1 VPNESKSIE
10 RCGSSQDREVEK
22 NVTTAMKTAR
32 AERYAVDGYLV
43 VEDFV
48 DQLACTQLIERAVS
62 MVSEFDPEVHRS
74 IFTTHEQERTSD
86 EYFLSSGDKT
96 RFFFESEAFDER
108 GNLAVAKEYSINKLG
123 HAMHDLDPV
132 FRSFSRNPAL
142 AELAAEIGLVDP
154 LLLQSMYIF
163 KNPFIGGEVT
173 CHQDTTFLYTNPMTC
188 TGFWFA
194 LQDATL
200 DNGCLWAI
208 PGAHRDQT
216 GLDGL
221 RKRFVRNEPGNDL
234 GGTAFI
240 TYADDIGIDGA
251 IPLEVRAGT
260 MIVLHGLLPHFS
272 GPNRS
277 AKSRHAYS
285 LHVIDSQAEYPAE
298 NWLQRPVELPLTGF

>member
-1 VPNESKSIE
+1 
-10 RCGSSQDREVEK
+10 
-22 NVTTAMKTAR
+22 VTTALTTER
-32 AERYAVDGYLV
+32 AERYAADGYLV
-43 VEDFV
+43 IENFV
-48 DQLACTQLIERAVS
+48 DAQACSTLMERAVS
-62 MVSEFDPEVHRS
+62 MVSAFDPEAHRS
-74 IFTTHEQERTSD
+74 VFTTHEQERTSD
-86 EYFLSSGDKT
+86 EYFLASGDKT
-96 RFFFESEAFDER
+96 RFFFESEAFDAQ

-132 FRSFSRNPAL
+132 FSAFSRNP
-142 AELAAEIGLVDP
+142 ELAALATEIGLVDP

-216 GLDGL
+216 GHEGL
-221 RKRFVRNEPGNDL
+221 RKRFVRNDPANDA
-234 GGTAFI
+234 GGTAFV
-240 TYADDIGIDGA
+240 TYADDIGVEGA
-251 IPLEVRAGT
+251 VPLQVPAGT
-260 MIVLHGLLPHFS
+260 LIVLHGLLPHFS

-285 LHVIDSQAEYPAE
+285 LHVIDSSAEYPAE
-298 NWLQRPVELPLTGF
+298 NWLQRPNSLPLKGF

>member
-1 VPNESKSIE
+1 M
-10 RCGSSQDREVEK
+10 
-22 NVTTAMKTAR
+22 TAALRSER
-32 AERYAVDGYLV
+32 AERYAADGYLV
-43 VEDFV
+43 LESFV
-48 DQLACTQLIERAVS
+48 DSQSCAELMERAVL
-62 MVSEFDPEVHRS
+62 MVSEFDPEAHRS
-74 IFTTHEQERTSD
+74 VFTTHEQERASD

-96 RFFFESEAFDER
+96 RFFFESEAFDAH

-132 FRSFSRNPAL
+132 FSTFSRNPAL
-142 AELAAEIGLVDP
+142 AELAAEIGLNDP

-208 PGAHRDQT
+208 PGAHLVQT
-216 GLDGL
+216 GHDGL
-221 RKRFVRNEPGNDL
+221 RKRFVRNDPNNDAS
-234 GGTAFI
+234 GTSFVI
-240 TYADDIGIDGA
+240 YADNIGVEGA
-251 IPLEVRAGT
+251 VPLEVPAGT
-260 MIVLHGLLPHFS
+260 LIVLHGLLPHFS

-285 LHVIDSQAEYPAE
+285 LHVIDSGAHYPAE
-298 NWLQRPVELPLTGF
+298 NWLQRPAQLPLRGF

>member
-1 VPNESKSIE
+1 
-10 RCGSSQDREVEK
+10 
-22 NVTTAMKTAR
+22 VTTALKTER
-32 AERYAVDGYLV
+32 AERYAADGYLV
-43 VEDFV
+43 IENFV
-48 DQLACTQLIERAVS
+48 GPQACSQLMERAVS
-62 MVSEFDPEVHRS
+62 MVSEFDPEAHRS

-86 EYFLSSGDKT
+86 EYFLASGDKT
-96 RFFFESEAFDER
+96 RFFFESEAFDSQ
-108 GNLAVAKEYSINKLG
+108 GNLTVAKEYSINKLG

-132 FRSFSRNPAL
+132 FNAFSRNPEL
-142 AELAAEIGLVDP
+142 ADLAAELGLGDP

-208 PGAHRDQT
+208 PGAHLDQT
-216 GLDGL
+216 GQAGL
-221 RKRFVRNEPGNDL
+221 RKRFVRNDPGDDSA
-234 GGTAFI
+234 GTAFV
-240 TYADDIGIDGA
+240 TYADDIGVEGA
-251 IPLEVRAGT
+251 VPLEVPAGT
-260 MIVLHGLLPHFS
+260 LIVLHGLLPHFS

-285 LHVIDSQAEYPAE
+285 LHVIDSRAQYPAE
-298 NWLQRPVELPLTGF
+298 NWLQRPASLPLRGF

>member
-1 VPNESKSIE
+1 
-10 RCGSSQDREVEK
+10 
-22 NVTTAMKTAR
+22 VTTALTTER
-32 AERYAVDGYLV
+32 AERYAADGYLV
-43 VEDFV
+43 IENFV
-48 DQLACTQLIERAVS
+48 DAQACSTLMERAVS
-62 MVSEFDPEVHRS
+62 MVSAFDPEAHRS
-74 IFTTHEQERTSD
+74 VFTTHEQERTSD
-86 EYFLSSGDKT
+86 EYFLASGDKT
-96 RFFFESEAFDER
+96 RFFFESEAFDAQ

-132 FRSFSRNPAL
+132 FSAFSRNP
-142 AELAAEIGLVDP
+142 ELAALATEIGLVDP

-216 GLDGL
+216 GHEGL
-221 RKRFVRNEPGNDL
+221 RKRFVRNDPANDA
-234 GGTAFI
+234 GGTTFV
-240 TYADDIGIDGA
+240 TYADDIGVEGA
-251 IPLEVRAGT
+251 VPLQVPAGT
-260 MIVLHGLLPHFS
+260 LIVLHGLLPHFS

-285 LHVIDSQAEYPAE
+285 LHVIDSSAEYPAE
-298 NWLQRPVELPLTGF
+298 NWLQRPNSLPLKGF